1 MASAAEIL
9 VLIKGKDEA
18 SKVLQGVAKSA
29 GGLGKALTDV
39 GKIAGGVVLGGALLK
54 APGAIKGL
62 IDGASD
68 LNETLSKSNTVFKGS
83 AKEIEDWASTAAKSF
98 GQSKKQALDAASS
111 FGNMFSQLGIGTDKA
126 ADMSKAMTELGSD
139 FASFHNAD
147 ITDVLQAQTAAF
159 RGEYD
164 AVQRYVPTI
173 NAAAVEQKALAM
185 GLAETTVNAK
195 DVTAANVRLRD
206 AQQKYNEAVKEH
218 GRSSLEAQKAQVAVA
233 SAQDA
238 VAKATKGSTG
248 ELTAQDKALA
258 TYQLLIEGAGDA
270 AGDFARTQDGAAN
283 KTRILEARL
292 ADLQTSI
299 GQRLLPT
306 YVALAGFLLDKAIPA
321 GEKIAETY
329 GPKFSGAIDSAT
341 KFLSDN
347 KETIVGVFDA
357 FTLGAQTSGEAV
369 QKFGG
374 WIIDNQGAL
383 VGAIVGIG
391 LAFAIFN
398 PGGAIL
404 IGLAAGV
411 TAVGLFKTSITDL
424 NTPLLE
430 MRLKLTDLAINMAEL
445 ADTAT
450 TLGFNHLGLK
460 GPMEGTIDNLER
472 ERDAIRDELQLRSE
486 STQRLAAEAEG
497 RRIATEAGIPYLDYQ
512 RNLIQSYVDA
522 LGPGAAMD
530 EQLRRMIDSYT
541 DAGGAASDLDSIVGD
556 LKSTVQTAAGT
567 MDAQTLRPIGG
578 NLIQGLIDGINA
590 KVPELSRTIHNV
602 GGQMTAQFEHDFEI
616 RSPSKVMHREG
627 EYLMLGLA
635 NGITAGS
642 AAYVGPA
649 MARVADYVESQ
660 AFDPRRYEGHGSAN
674 MPASYAAGGGSS
686 RPVGV
691 GPSSGGAGISSS
703 GGGSRNTNTMTPT
716 VQRPTVQSPKVMSY
730 GTGTPYVPQDGLAYL
745 HRGEAVIP
753 ARENNGGAP
762 SFVLQVNGS
771 IHSDRDL
778 VRIIREAW
786 LNGAFRGMPA
796 TS

>member
-9 VLIKGKDEA
+9 VLIKGRDEA
-18 SKVLQGVAKSA
+18 SKVFQGVAKSA
-29 GGLGKALTDV
+29 GGLGKVLTDV

-54 APGAIKGL
+54 APGAIKGV
-62 IDGASD
+62 IDKASD

-83 AKEIEDWASTAAKSF
+83 AKEIEDWASTAGKSF
-98 GQSKKQALDAASS
+98 GQSKKQALDAAST
-111 FGNMFSQLGIGTDKA
+111 FGNMFSQLGIGSDAA
-126 ADMSKAMTELGSD
+126 ADMSKSMTELGSD

-147 ITDVLQAQTAAF
+147 ITEVLQAQTAAF

-185 GLAETTVNAK
+185 GLAETTVNSNA
-195 DVTAANVRLRD
+195 VTAANVKLRD

-238 VAKATKGSTG
+238 VAKATKGTTS

-258 TYQLLIEGAGDA
+258 TYQLLLEGAGEA
-270 AGDFARTQDGAAN
+270 MGDFDRTSDGLAN
-283 KTRILEARL
+283 RQRILAARFD
-292 ADLQTSI
+292 DLQASL
-299 GQRLLPT
+299 GQRLLPAA
-306 YVALAGFLLDKAIPA
+306 VAVAGFFLDKAIPA
-321 GEKIAETY
+321 AEDAAEAY
-329 GPKFSGAIDSAT
+329 GPELTSAINSAAQ
-341 KFLSDN
+341 FLQEN
-347 KETIVGVFDA
+347 RGTIEGVLSA
-357 FTLGAQTSGEAV
+357 FALGAQTAGGAI
-369 QKFGG
+369 KDFGG
-374 WIIDNQGAL
+374 WIIDNQGRI
-383 VGAIVGIG
+383 VGAVTAIG

-398 PGGAIL
+398 PGAAVL
-404 IGLAAGV
+404 VGLAAGV
-411 TAVGLFKTSITDL
+411 TAVGLFKTSIEDL
-424 NTPLLE
+424 NTPLLN
-430 MRLKLTDLAINMAEL
+430 MRLKLTEMAISMAEV

-460 GPMEGTIDNLER
+460 GPLEGTIDSLER
-472 ERDAIRDELQLRSE
+472 ERDAIRDELQLRSQQE
-486 STQRLAAEAEG
+486 QRLAAEAEG
-497 RRIATEAGIPYLDYQ
+497 RRIATEAGIPYLEYQ
-512 RNLIQSYVDA
+512 RNLIQAYVDA

-530 EQLRRMIDSYT
+530 EQLRRMIQSYT
-541 DAGGAASDLDSIVGD
+541 DAGGAASDLDGIVGG
-556 LKSTVQTAAGT
+556 LKSTVETAAGT
-567 MDAQTLRPIGG
+567 MDARTLHPIGG

-635 NGITAGS
+635 NGITSGS

-649 MARVADYVESQ
+649 MSRVADFVESQ

-674 MPASYAAGGGSS
+674 MPASYAAGSGS

-703 GGGSRNTNTMTPT
+703 GGSRNTNTMTPT
-716 VQRPTVQSPKVMSY
+716 VQTPTVQSPKIMSY

-753 ARENNGGAP
+753 ARENGGAP
-762 SFVLQVNGS
+762 SVVLNVQGA